1 MTLNWINTR
10 GWMDGMNCIQ
20 LNHIKFSS
28 KTTSLHTYLVYHCFR
43 LVKGEQ
49 EAAFSQGVETGC
61 CVHDPLTCRPEKFSV
76 MLQTADRQ
84 LLGAL
89 N

>member
-1 MTLNWINTR
+1 M
-10 GWMDGMNCIQ
+10 
-20 LNHIKFSS
+20 
-28 KTTSLHTYLVYHCFR
+28 YLVYHCFR